1 MTFDQAV
8 ELARDCAQ
16 HYSRI
21 TVVALGK
28 FLPAEEAE
36 KSDRWGV
43 SVIVDRTQKTV
54 LWDRADVFPFAD
66 VEKSKPQRKATTKP
80 KSLRPEPVDQYLF

>member
-21 TVVALGK
+21 TVIAVGK
-28 FLPAEEAE
+28 FVPAEEAAG
-36 KSDRWGV
+36 SDRWGV
-43 SVIVDRTQKTV
+43 SVMVDRKQKTV

-66 VEKSKPQRKATTKP
+66 VEKPKKAKATAKA
-80 KSLRPEPVDQYLF
+80 KSRRPEPVDHFLF